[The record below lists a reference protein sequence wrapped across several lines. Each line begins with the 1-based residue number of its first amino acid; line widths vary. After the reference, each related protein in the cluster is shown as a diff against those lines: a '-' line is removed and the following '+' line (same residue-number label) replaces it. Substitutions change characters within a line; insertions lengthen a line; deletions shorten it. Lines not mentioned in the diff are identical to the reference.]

1 MMDQAQILRKL
12 ALERKSKNLAYETK
26 EIDKDKNIPTIIT
39 IASGKGGVG
48 KSNIVVNTAISLSKK
63 GKRVMILDA
72 DIGMSNIDILLD
84 IKIKDTIISVINGLK
99 KIDDIMVESKYGVS
113 VISGGSAINHIE
125 DFTNTQRERFIDAI
139 GSIRNI
145 DYLII
150 DTGAGL
156 NKTLLSFI
164 SCSNEFILITT
175 PEPTSITDAYS
186 LLKATSNQSVKNRA
200 SIVINRASN
209 IQEVK
214 NTFEKIKKV
223 SDKFLSI
230 ELSLKGY
237 LIEDKR
243 ISQCVKKQVPFVIEY
258 PNNDISKCIYSI
270 ADKILNNKYLNE
282 LYTEKSMIKK
292 MFNIF
297 KS

>member
-1 MMDQAQILRKL
+1 MIDQAQALRKL
-12 ALERKSKNLAYETK
+12 AIERKNDYLTQKKINNNK
-26 EIDKDKNIPTIIT
+26 IPTIIT

-48 KSNIVVNTAISLSKK
+48 KSNIVVNTAISLTKK
-63 GKRVMILDA
+63 GKKVMILDA

-84 IKIKDTIISVINGLK
+84 IKISDTIISVINGVKNL
-99 KIDDIMVESKYGVS
+99 DDIIVNSKYGVS

-125 DFTNTQRERFIDAI
+125 DFSNIQREKFIELI
-139 GSIRNI
+139 ESIVDV

-186 LLKATSNQSVKNRA
+186 LLKASSNLMIKDKA
-200 SIVINRASN
+200 SIIINRVSS
-209 IQEVK
+209 ISEVK
-214 NTFEKIKKV
+214 NTFNRIKNV
-223 SDKFLSI
+223 SDKFLNI

-237 LIEDKR
+237 LIEDKK
-243 ISQCVKKQVPFVIEY
+243 ISLCVKKQIPFTIEHQNSEISRCIY
-258 PNNDISKCIYSI
+258 DIS
-270 ADKILNNKYLNE
+270 DKIINNEYLNE
-282 LYTEKSMIKK
+282 VNTERNMIKK